1 MIEYMREKNKNKYD
15 LKEIKSKLREN
26 KKEQRHRIAKIR
38 SSFQQIKDIDKIL
51 EKYRSKDIKNLNR

>member
-1 MIEYMREKNKNKYD
+1 MREKNKNKYD

-26 KKEQRHRIAKIR
+26 KKEQRHRISKIR

-51 EKYRSKDIKNLNR
+51 EKYRSKDIKSLNR